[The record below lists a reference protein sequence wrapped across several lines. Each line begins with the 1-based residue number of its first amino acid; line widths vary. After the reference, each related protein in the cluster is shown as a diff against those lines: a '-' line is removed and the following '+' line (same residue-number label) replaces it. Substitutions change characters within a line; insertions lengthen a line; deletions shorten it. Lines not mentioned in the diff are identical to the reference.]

1 MKKEN
6 SAPKETLKRNFL
18 VFGNLRVMVC
28 AALFVALSIIFGKF
42 LQIPNPFQNVIRI
55 SFENTPVIMA
65 GIFFGPCVGAFVGV
79 VADLLGCVL
88 YGYAINPI
96 VTLGAAAVGLFSG
109 IVSHYVFRKNLWLK
123 AIFSVFFA
131 HLLGSVALKSLGLAA
146 WYLSQYNMGIGE
158 LMLWR
163 LVTYFAIGVA
173 EALIIVAL
181 LKNRNF
187 SAMLERMER
196 KK

>member
-1 MKKEN
+1 MKE
-6 SAPKETLKRNFL
+6 PE
-18 VFGNLRVMVC
+18 
-28 AALFVALSIIFGKF
+28 
-42 LQIPNPFQNVIRI
+42 IR
-55 SFENTPVIMA
+55 
-65 GIFFGPCVGAFVGV
+65 G
-79 VADLLGCVL
+79 
-88 YGYAINPI
+88 
-96 VTLGAAAVGLFSG
+96 
-109 IVSHYVFRKNLWLK
+109 
-123 AIFSVFFA
+123 SVFFA

-158 LMLWR
+158 LMIWR